1 MELAER
7 KRLDETEERKRRDE
21 MDFELQKKQI
31 ELKEGNEA
39 EVKGPGQIKIDL
51 HKLIPKFDSKF
62 DDISLFLISFERQAK
77 ILNLPKICWVTHLI
91 SILPSEI
98 VGLIAREP
106 EKDAADYEFV
116 KKLLLQR
123 FKLSSE
129 KFRQLFVKHQ
139 KNPDGTWKDFYY
151 EIRNFC
157 EEWLNGLD
165 IQTFEDLKDLLITDQ
180 MKKKVPSEVREHF
193 LDDWAKIK
201 TPRVLVERLDEYED
215 VHGKTKRPAVPFFNK
230 EKPYRRTMPLDTRG
244 PPSQV
249 ENRNKEGMAN
259 RRYFNH
265 FTENSHQAHYNQHRI
280 TPKCYT
286 CGKEGHFARAC
297 QDKSINKQNSPK
309 NKFPSPVKA
318 QSNIVQAE
326 EDIKNI
332 VTAKM
337 DTPGSMCNFLAEN
350 IDRLKTLKV
359 KCLDVVLDGTVDS
372 GAQISV
378 VRADLVKDIESTGEG
393 KIKLI
398 SAFGDSETAPLKN
411 I

>member
-1 MELAER
+1 MAFLGKGSKVDLQYMATEMEVEDVLGLKVMELRRAIVNK
-7 KRLDETEERKRRDE
+7 KR
-21 MDFELQKKQI
+21 I

-123 FKLSSE
+123 FKLSPE

-165 IQTFEDLKDLLITDQ
+165 IQTFEDLKVLLITDQ
-180 MKKKVPSEVREHF
+180 MKKVPSEVREHF

-201 TPRVLVERLDEYED
+201 TPRVLVEKLDEYED
-215 VHGKTKRPAVPFFNK
+215 VHGKTKRPAVPFFI
-230 EKPYRRTMPLDTRG
+230 RRNHI
-244 PPSQV
+244 V
-249 ENRNKEGMAN
+249 E
-259 RRYFNH
+259 
-265 FTENSHQAHYNQHRI
+265 
-280 TPKCYT
+280 P
-286 CGKEGHFARAC
+286 
-297 QDKSINKQNSPK
+297 
-309 NKFPSPVKA
+309 
-318 QSNIVQAE
+318 
-326 EDIKNI
+326 
-332 VTAKM
+332 
-337 DTPGSMCNFLAEN
+337 
-350 IDRLKTLKV
+350 
-359 KCLDVVLDGTVDS
+359 CL
-372 GAQISV
+372 
-378 VRADLVKDIESTGEG
+378 
-393 KIKLI
+393 
-398 SAFGDSETAPLKN
+398 
-411 I
+411 